1 MRKTCFVIMGFGIK
15 DNLDLDKTYN
25 EIIKPCILENNLIP
39 FPLYNENKFNAYR
52 CR

>member
-39 FPLYNENKFNAYR
+39 FPLYN
-52 CR
+52 